1 MRDCY
6 SFCSHARSCSHAC
19 LLLFCLQAE
28 ENERLAAELKRASEK
43 LLNAK
48 EENGTLALDLTDSQ
62 AHNEQLQADMEEK
75 TAGDS
80 PFLFIE

>member
-1 MRDCY
+1 
-6 SFCSHARSCSHAC
+6 
-19 LLLFCLQAE
+19 LQAE

-62 AHNEQLQADMEEK
+62 AHNEQLQADMKEK